1 MRLTHEPIASDL
13 IDMEL
18 IELKFIFDKSKS
30 SAHLHNMVCFTEP
43 TVHHDNRDFEIFP
56 NYQPK
61 ESQGFNQQ
69 TLLFGKSEGV
79 STIRF
84 ESARQYDFD
93 LRLQYS

>member
-1 MRLTHEPIASDL
+1 
-13 IDMEL
+13 MEL

-30 SAHLHNMVCFTEP
+30 STYLPDTARFTKP
-43 TVHHDNRDFEIFP
+43 IVHHDNRDFEIFP

-84 ESARQYDFD
+84 ESVNMVSTYVFNVVGMALY
-93 LRLQYS
+93 LP